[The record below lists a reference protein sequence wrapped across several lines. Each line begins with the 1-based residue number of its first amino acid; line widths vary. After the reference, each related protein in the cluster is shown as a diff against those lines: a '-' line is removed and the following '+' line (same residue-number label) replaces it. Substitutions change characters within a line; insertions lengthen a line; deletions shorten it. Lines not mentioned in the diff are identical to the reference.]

1 MMDKIVF
8 LQKLDEVMSLP
19 KGTIKGD
26 ESLES
31 LSGWDS
37 VALMSF
43 IALLD
48 EELTIRVTGKQVV
61 QCKTVSD
68 LVALAGEK
76 VA

>member
-1 MMDKIVF
+1 MNKTVF
-8 LQKLDEVMSLP
+8 LQKLDEVMSQP
-19 KGTIKGD
+19 RGTIRGD

-31 LSGWDS
+31 LKGWDS

-48 EELTIRVTGKQVV
+48 EEFSIRVTGKQVM
-61 QCKTVSD
+61 QCRTVGE
-68 LVALAGEK
+68 LVALAGDK

>member
-1 MMDKIVF
+1 MMDKVVF
-8 LQKLDEVMSLP
+8 LQKLDEIMSLP
-19 KGTIKGD
+19 KGTIRGD

-31 LSGWDS
+31 LKGWDS

-48 EELTIRVTGKQVV
+48 EELSIRVTGKQIM
-61 QCKTVSD
+61 QCRTVSD
-68 LVALAGEK
+68 LVVLAGDK

>member
-1 MMDKIVF
+1 MDKVVF
-8 LQKLDEVMSLP
+8 LQKLDEVMSQP

-26 ESLES
+26 EALES

-48 EELTIRVTGKQVV
+48 EELTIRVTGKQVM
-61 QCKTVSD
+61 QCKTVGD
-68 LVALAGEK
+68 LIALAGDK
-76 VA
+76 VV

>member
-1 MMDKIVF
+1 MNKTVF
-8 LQKLDEVMSLP
+8 LQKLDEVMSHP
-19 KGTIKGD
+19 RGTIKGD

-31 LSGWDS
+31 LKGWDS

-48 EELTIRVTGKQVV
+48 EELSIRVTGKQVM
-61 QCKTVSD
+61 QCRTVGD
-68 LVALAGEK
+68 LVALAGDK